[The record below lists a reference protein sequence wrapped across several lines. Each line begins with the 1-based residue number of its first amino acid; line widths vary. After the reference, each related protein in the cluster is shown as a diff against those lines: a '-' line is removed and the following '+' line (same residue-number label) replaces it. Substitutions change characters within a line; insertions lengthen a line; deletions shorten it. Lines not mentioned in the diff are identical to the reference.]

1 MQLTLERTGDA
12 NRIRAYDTGSVTVND
27 TEYRRTTVVTP
38 ERIIQD
44 WGPASARDMELAH
57 LGELLDLEAEILLIG
72 TGKRQHFPPSGFMG
86 QAVQA
91 GVGIECMTTEAACR
105 TYNVLLAEGRRVAVA
120 LFMIEASSESGRPT

>member
-12 NRIRAYDTGSVTVND
+12 NRIRAYDIGSVTVND
-27 TEYRRTTVVTP
+27 IEYRGTMVVTP

-44 WGPASARDMELAH
+44 WGPAKALDMELAH

-86 QAVQA
+86 QAMQA

-105 TYNVLLAEGRRVAVA
+105 TYNVLLAEGRRVAAA
-120 LFMIEASSESGRPT
+120 LFMIEDASESGGTT